1 MPVVEKLVI
10 DQEKIYHIMEIKKNR
25 NLDYINLETSVF
37 SGRLDAFVFQKNQ
50 IIRVDKKRLVKYLA
64 KKLEKD
70 K

>member
-1 MPVVEKLVI
+1 
-10 DQEKIYHIMEIKKNR
+10 MEIKKNR
-25 NLDYINLETSVF
+25 KLDYINLETSVF

-50 IIRVDKKRLVKYLA
+50 IIRIDKNRLVKYKA

>member
-25 NLDYINLETSVF
+25 KLDYKNLETSNF

-50 IIRVDKKRLVKYLA
+50 IVRVDKKRLVKYLA

>member
-10 DQEKIYHIMEIKKNR
+10 NQEKTYHIMEIKKNR
-25 NLDYINLETSVF
+25 KIDYINLETSVF

-50 IIRVDKKRLVKYLA
+50 IIRVDKNRLVKYLA

>member
-10 DQEKIYHIMEIKKNR
+10 SQEKTYHIMEIKKNR

-50 IIRVDKKRLVKYLA
+50 IVRVDKKRLVKYLA

>member
-25 NLDYINLETSVF
+25 KLDYINLETSVF

-50 IIRVDKKRLVKYLA
+50 IVRVDKKRLIKYLA

>member
-10 DQEKIYHIMEIKKNR
+10 GQEKIYHIMEIKKNR
-25 NLDYINLETSVF
+25 KLDYINLETSVF

-50 IIRVDKKRLVKYLA
+50 IVRVDKKRLVKYLA

>member
-10 DQEKIYHIMEIKKNR
+10 GQEKTYHIMEIKKNR
-25 NLDYINLETSVF
+25 KIDYINLETSDF

-50 IIRVDKKRLVKYLA
+50 IVRVDKKRLVKYLA

>member
-10 DQEKIYHIMEIKKNR
+10 GQEKTYHIMEIKKNR
-25 NLDYINLETSVF
+25 KLDYINLETSAF